1 MPVTRIPVRVLW
13 PLVLMAAAAL
23 TLPAQTAPTRYPK
36 MAPVT
41 QYMIAN
47 RAAEI
52 ALARS
57 AAPASISGEAEVM
70 VLGPRGF
77 EVAAP
82 GSNQFVCLVERSWDA
97 AIGDPNFWNPNIR
110 GPDCFNPAA
119 VQSYLPII
127 LLKTRLALAGKSQ
140 AGIAAALTAAF
151 RQGKLPPL
159 AAGAMS
165 YMLSRRAYVDDH
177 ARNWHPHLMFFLPP
191 ALARTWAAGRPG
203 SPLLAGDDPT
213 DRLTIV
219 MIPVARWSDGTPDV
233 HAAH

>member
-1 MPVTRIPVRVLW
+1 MPVTRVLLRVLW
-13 PLVLMAAAAL
+13 PLLLPAAAAL
-23 TLPAQTAPTRYPK
+23 TLPAQAPPATYPR
-36 MAPVT
+36 MAPAA
-41 QYMIAN
+41 QYMIGN

-57 AAPASISGEAEVM
+57 AAPASISGQAEVM
-70 VLGPRGF
+70 VLGTRGF

-82 GSNQFVCLVERSWDA
+82 GSNKFVCLVERSWDA
-97 AIGDPNFWNPNIR
+97 AMGDPNFWNPHIR

-127 LLKTRLALAGKSQ
+127 LLKTRLALAGRSQ
-140 AGIAAALTAAF
+140 AEIAAALTAAF

-177 ARNWHPHLMFFLPP
+177 ARNWHPHVMFFLPL
-191 ALARTWAAGRPG
+191 ALARSWAAGSPG